1 MYMHASAAGPS
12 ETGKEWEAPGVQRP
26 GGNQGPRDARNYS
39 QVGWPILMDTAEG
52 TAGGE
57 AKGGKRARGGS
68 HGGEPRRNATRM
80 QLAYCG
86 CAVLRASGDLRLS
99 IGCTPPQAPAYVL

>member
-1 MYMHASAAGPS
+1 MYASAAGPS

-26 GGNQGPRDARNYS
+26 CGNRGPRDARNYS
-39 QVGWPILMDTAEG
+39 RVGWLILTDTAEG

-57 AKGGKRARGGS
+57 AKGGERARGGS
-68 HGGEPRRNATRM
+68 RDGEPRQNAART
-80 QLAYCG
+80 QLAYHG
-86 CAVLRASGDLRLS
+86 CAALRAGRDLQPS